1 MTKSEH
7 MINAINHNAV
17 FAQLDLKT
25 TGTAYD
31 ESVELFRVNSKGEKV
46 GKWNIEL
53 DFGILVSIAT
63 YMMAVRK
70 ESHLSKEECGR
81 YDGFTIKIIYE
92 GGAQSHFDVNY
103 YGVTSDEFEGWNGTT
118 PFNPAA

>member
-1 MTKSEH
+1 MTKSKR
-7 MINAINHNAV
+7 MIDAINNDAV
-17 FAQLDLKT
+17 FAQLDLRT
-25 TGTAYD
+25 TGTTYD
-31 ESVELFRVNSKGEKV
+31 ESVELFRVNSEGKKV

-53 DFGILVSIAT
+53 DFDILVSIAT

-70 ESHLSKEECGR
+70 NSNLSKEECGK

-103 YGVTSDEFEGWNGTT
+103 CGVTSDELEGWTGTT
-118 PFNPAA
+118 PFNQIA